1 MKTAAPPPVETR
13 RDWLQ
18 RLMRV
23 LGLTVCAEAVT
34 AMAIFL
40 APRRAA
46 PPEGGYG
53 GVVTAGRVDSFAVG
67 QVTAFA
73 KGRFY
78 LVRLADGGFL
88 ALSRRCTH
96 LGCTVPWDEATR
108 KFLCPCHAS
117 RFDETGMVLSA
128 PAPRPLD
135 LYAVR
140 IEQGVVKVDT
150 SAPILRDRFEPGQ
163 VVRP

>member
-1 MKTAAPPPVETR
+1 MTTASSPPAETR

-18 RLMRV
+18 RLTRV
-23 LGLTVCAEAVT
+23 LGLTVCAEAVAAAT
-34 AMAIFL
+34 VFL
-40 APRRAA
+40 APRRQA

-53 GVVTAGRVDSFAVG
+53 GIVTAGRVDSFAPG

-128 PAPRPLD
+128 PATRPLD
-135 LYAVR
+135 LYAIR

-150 SAPILRDRFEPGQ
+150 STPILRDRFEPGQ